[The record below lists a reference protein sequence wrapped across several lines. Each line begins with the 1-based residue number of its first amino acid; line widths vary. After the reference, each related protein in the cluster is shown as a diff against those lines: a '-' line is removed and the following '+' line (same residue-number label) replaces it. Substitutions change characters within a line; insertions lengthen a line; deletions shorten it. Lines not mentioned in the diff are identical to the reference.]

1 MQCLPPI
8 GTTLARPRVS
18 NDRTFRALAAERVW
32 TRNGDSLECELA
44 IHEAVLPLAMEHAIH
59 RLRSVRARPLGFLH
73 PLDVSVTER
82 RICLRFAPGTLD
94 QSAHSQHDSTDWVRD
109 SLVPL
114 LEAVVLCHE
123 ANAFGFGSSGVT
135 AGRCVPSVTWFLP
148 LTPETADDDART
160 RDLQV
165 VSAWLRTELRLVA
178 LGEDDRRH
186 GRNAQLVIDRDGVE
200 GIRDWLKEMQI
211 EDRLG
216 TRGVPKAGLIRCL
229 TEFELF
235 VRMTEVYR
243 YRVLEE
249 PLAKQFGIRP
259 SDGLVLRVDK
269 NWIDPHFG
277 ALKRPTAQE
286 LWDQLTEES
295 RTTPLVIVSADAP
308 NPLQRAPFDAT
319 PVRWIGVHTDQPFLF
334 LDGLPG
340 RLPSDGYV
348 RTMSV
353 GDDTLMERK
362 RKFANFADRHPTLG
376 SLLTAPV
383 RPRPFVANTFS
394 RDSLE
399 DSILSTRGV
408 FAVQGPPGT
417 GKTYLASQV
426 VRRFL
431 EQTPGGRVLV
441 CSKEHFALDH
451 IVKKISSTLEKASV
465 PFRAWRSVPQGRRRA
480 EIAANRWAAAQV
492 ERDLAGRA
500 WSENAVEWT
509 QWQTATND
517 IHDLRVATL
526 ARNCA
531 NVMFTTTCDMTMTD
545 FLDRESFDLVI
556 VEEAGKCYPS
566 ELLHALCLGRTT
578 LMIGDQFQ
586 LPPYQEDRTREGA
599 HAWIETIRRAGS
611 DAGRRQILIDRFGDI
626 VRRLGPALT
635 NDGFNTD
642 DSLLWLRPFEYLF
655 ERLSSRFRLNEQF
668 RLESPLSRVVGSVF
682 YGEPFVHKKYDL
694 PESSRPTLRPLG
706 DSMPKDLDVPLL
718 WLNTPHMAEHADATE
733 DRAKQGLRDNHYEHD
748 LLIAYLKRLRAPSTL
763 DVVILTPY
771 KAQKR
776 LLVQSDELRS
786 ICAGLSD
793 QPLENLVRTTDEYQG
808 REAELTILSLVR
820 NNSLG
825 ARAWGFMT
833 SPERL
838 NVMFSR
844 ARFRQVVI
852 GCGAHIE
859 RHSSECQYLHAVWK
873 AYQAEAAD
881 EGNARIIPAAEV
893 LSG

>member
-1 MQCLPPI
+1 M
-8 GTTLARPRVS
+8 S
-18 NDRTFRALAAERVW
+18 NDHTFRASAADLVW

-44 IHEAVLPLAMEHAIH
+44 IHESVLRLAREHVIH
-59 RLRSVRARPLGFLH
+59 RLRSIRARPLGFLH
-73 PLDVSVTER
+73 PLDVSVSDR
-82 RICLRFAPGTLD
+82 RICLRFAHGTLD
-94 QSAHSQHDSTDWVRD
+94 QRGHSTRHTADWMRD

-114 LEAVVLCHE
+114 LEAVALCHE
-123 ANAFGFGSSGVT
+123 EHAFGFGRSGII
-135 AGRCVPSVTWFLP
+135 AGQCVPAVTWFLP
-148 LTPETADDDART
+148 PPPENDDAAACDS
-160 RDLQV
+160 DLQV
-165 VSAWLRTELRLVA
+165 VSAWLRTELRNA
-178 LGEDDRRH
+178 DIGEDDRRL
-186 GRNAQLVIDRDGVE
+186 GSLSLVAMERDGAE
-200 GIRDWLKEMQI
+200 GIRTWLKDMQV
-211 EDRLG
+211 EARLG
-216 TRGVPKAGLIRCL
+216 TREVPRAGLIRCL

-243 YRVLEE
+243 YRVLDET
-249 PLAKQFGIRP
+249 LAKQFGIRP
-259 SDGLVLRVDK
+259 SDGPVLRVDK

-277 ALKRPTAQE
+277 ALERPTAQE

-295 RTTPLVIVSADAP
+295 RTTPLVIVSAEAP
-308 NPLQRAPFDAT
+308 NPLQRT
-319 PVRWIGVHTDQPFLF
+319 PADVVPRRWIGVHTDQPFIF
-334 LDGLPG
+334 LDGLPNA
-340 RLPSDGYV
+340 LPRDGYV
-348 RTMSV
+348 RAMSV

-362 RKFANFADRHPTLG
+362 RKFASFTDRHPTLG
-376 SLLTAPV
+376 SLLTAPA
-383 RPRPFVANTFS
+383 RPRPFDANTIS

-431 EQTPGGRVLV
+431 EHTPGGRVLV

-480 EIAANRWAAAQV
+480 EIAAHRWAAPQV
-492 ERDLAGRA
+492 ARDLADRT
-500 WSENAVEWT
+500 WSASTVDWT
-509 QWQTATND
+509 QWQTATNN
-517 IHDLRVATL
+517 IHDQRLATL
-526 ARNCA
+526 ARDCA
-531 NVMFTTTCDMTMTD
+531 NVLFTTTCDMTMTD

-586 LPPYQEDRTREGA
+586 LPPYQEDRTRAGA
-599 HAWIETIRRAGS
+599 HAWVETIRRARS
-611 DAGRRQILIDRFGDI
+611 DTNRRQSLTDRFGDV
-626 VRRLGPALT
+626 VRSLGPALA

-642 DSLLWLRPFEYLF
+642 DALLWLRPFEYLF

-682 YGEPFVHKKYDL
+682 YGEPFIHRKYDL
-694 PESSRPTLRPLG
+694 PDLSRPTPRPLG
-706 DSMPKDLDVPLL
+706 DSVPKDIDVPLL
-718 WLNTPHMAEHADATE
+718 WLNTPHMAEHPDATE
-733 DRAKQGLRDNHYEHD
+733 DRAKRGLRDNHYEHD
-748 LLIAYLKRLRAPSTL
+748 VLIAYLKRLRAPSAL
-763 DVVILTPY
+763 DLVILTPY

-776 LLVQSDELRS
+776 LMVQSEELRS
-786 ICAGLSD
+786 LCAGLSD
-793 QPLENLVRTTDEYQG
+793 QPLEDLVRTTDEYQG

-873 AYQAEAAD
+873 GYQAEAAD